1 MTSGFI
7 VDRNINGIIALA
19 DLIVDNNGISRISN
33 DPLLTNKILEQMNFD
48 TWNVTIFAGYRLL
61 YNTLF

>member
-48 TWNVTIFAGYRLL
+48 T
-61 YNTLF
+61 